1 MMSSGE
7 EGFLRAHLAVQPTSP
22 SADDLHLAVL
32 VFLALER
39 VGIAREKLAFAL
51 CIVLSANEEKNA
63 RSSLASFGYVVLEGA
78 IPQHLT
84 YRVAMRSGRS
94 IMETGQK
101 TLDGR
106 AERLMA
112 DLLQKAMREGGK
124 KKRGG
129 RA

>member
-1 MMSSGE
+1 MQCPRRKRR
-7 EGFLRAHLAVQPTSP
+7 EGRRFLPCEL
-22 SADDLHLAVL
+22 
-32 VFLALER
+32 
-39 VGIAREKLAFAL
+39 
-51 CIVLSANEEKNA
+51 
-63 RSSLASFGYVVLEGA
+63 GYVVLEGA

-112 DLLQKAMREGGK
+112 DLLQKAMRGK